1 MPENWVLGKSDSGWM
16 KSDVFFEYI
25 CNDFNKWLT
34 DNNIKR
40 PIILF
45 VDGHRSH
52 LNIFLSE
59 FCDKN
64 GIILYALPPN
74 TTHILQPAD
83 VSVFRPLKH
92 EWKKTVRQWQSEQ
105 DVNTAVTKINFCQ
118 VFEQTLN
125 KVDMEPC
132 ITNGFRKCGFMEFD
146 EYTLYSIASVAIYT
160 NMLALKFN
168 TRRRRRVWSKK
179 WHERRNMGMG
189 ILHMLNDEL
198 LQEDS
203 AAYKNF
209 LRLTNHQFEKLLRL
223 VEPHISRQDTV
234 MRQCV
239 SARSRLELTLRF
251 LATGE
256 SYRSLMYSKE
266 NMIMAIEAVT
276 KNGINKKAAAREFK
290 VPRST
295 LVRRLAL
302 ATPYSRKMG
311 PATEIPEA
319 EEKIIENW
327 VLAMARKGFPVHR
340 QNLILSP
347 ADVAV
352 FKPLKSGW
360 ATEVRKWK
368 YENFPKDVTRSTFG
382 TILKSVFDKYASH
395 KTIQNGF
402 RKSGLFPFDKNNV
415 DYSKCIPNR
424 KIFQESVN
432 STTPSTPESWQ
443 SIADQFMELW
453 QFPQCVGALDGRHIT
468 FRSPKSAGSFY
479 HNYKGDHSLVLLAMA
494 DACCKFTYINIGVNG
509 RISDGGVFRDCTLSK
524 AIQNNSLNFPQSRP
538 LPGSSNNVP
547 YVIVADDA
555 FPLSTRILKPYPQR
569 GLSHDKKIFNYRL
582 SRARRI
588 IEHAFGI
595 LANRFRV
602 LLNPICLSPN
612 KVEKIT
618 LACVALHNYLCTNSG
633 QFYTDFD
640 EASIITLD
648 TWKPQGT
655 NRTSRSAL
663 SVRDEYKNYFCSP
676 TGSVEWQDAAVLRH
690 NC

>member
-1 MPENWVLGKSDSGWM
+1 
-16 KSDVFFEYI
+16 
-25 CNDFNKWLT
+25 
-34 DNNIKR
+34 
-40 PIILF
+40 
-45 VDGHRSH
+45 
-52 LNIFLSE
+52 
-59 FCDKN
+59 
-64 GIILYALPPN
+64 
-74 TTHILQPAD
+74 
-83 VSVFRPLKH
+83 
-92 EWKKTVRQWQSEQ
+92 
-105 DVNTAVTKINFCQ
+105 
-118 VFEQTLN
+118 
-125 KVDMEPC
+125 
-132 ITNGFRKCGFMEFD
+132 
-146 EYTLYSIASVAIYT
+146 
-160 NMLALKFN
+160 
-168 TRRRRRVWSKK
+168 
-179 WHERRNMGMG
+179 
-189 ILHMLNDEL
+189 
-198 LQEDS
+198 
-203 AAYKNF
+203 
-209 LRLTNHQFEKLLRL
+209 
-223 VEPHISRQDTV
+223 

-256 SYRSLMYSKE
+256 SYRSLMYSSRIHE
-266 NMIMAIEAVT
+266 
-276 KNGINKKAAAREFK
+276 
-290 VPRST
+290 ST
-295 LVRRLAL
+295 ISLF
-302 ATPYSRKMG
+302 
-311 PATEIPEA
+311 IPEVC
-319 EEKIIENW
+319 EVIFN
-327 VLAMARKGFPVHR
+327 VL
-340 QNLILSP
+340 
-347 ADVAV
+347 
-352 FKPLKSGW
+352 
-360 ATEVRKWK
+360 
-368 YENFPKDVTRSTFG
+368 KDEF
-382 TILKSVFDKYASH
+382 LM
-395 KTIQNGF
+395 
-402 RKSGLFPFDKNNV
+402 
-415 DYSKCIPNR
+415 
-424 KIFQESVN
+424 
-432 STTPSTPESWQ
+432 TPSTPESWQ

>member
-1 MPENWVLGKSDSGWM
+1 
-16 KSDVFFEYI
+16 
-25 CNDFNKWLT
+25 
-34 DNNIKR
+34 
-40 PIILF
+40 
-45 VDGHRSH
+45 
-52 LNIFLSE
+52 
-59 FCDKN
+59 
-64 GIILYALPPN
+64 
-74 TTHILQPAD
+74 
-83 VSVFRPLKH
+83 
-92 EWKKTVRQWQSEQ
+92 
-105 DVNTAVTKINFCQ
+105 
-118 VFEQTLN
+118 
-125 KVDMEPC
+125 
-132 ITNGFRKCGFMEFD
+132 
-146 EYTLYSIASVAIYT
+146 
-160 NMLALKFN
+160 
-168 TRRRRRVWSKK
+168 
-179 WHERRNMGMG
+179 MGMG

-256 SYRSLMYSKE
+256 SYRSLMYSSRIHE
-266 NMIMAIEAVT
+266 
-276 KNGINKKAAAREFK
+276 
-290 VPRST
+290 ST
-295 LVRRLAL
+295 ISLF
-302 ATPYSRKMG
+302 
-311 PATEIPEA
+311 IPEVC
-319 EEKIIENW
+319 EVIFN
-327 VLAMARKGFPVHR
+327 VL
-340 QNLILSP
+340 
-347 ADVAV
+347 
-352 FKPLKSGW
+352 
-360 ATEVRKWK
+360 
-368 YENFPKDVTRSTFG
+368 KDEF
-382 TILKSVFDKYASH
+382 LM
-395 KTIQNGF
+395 
-402 RKSGLFPFDKNNV
+402 
-415 DYSKCIPNR
+415 
-424 KIFQESVN
+424 
-432 STTPSTPESWQ
+432 TPSTPESWQ

-555 FPLSTRILKPYPQR
+555 FPLSTRIVKPYPQR

-595 LANRFRV
+595 LPNRFRV

-663 SVRDEYKNYFCSP
+663 SVRDEYKNYF
-676 TGSVEWQDAAVLRH
+676 
-690 NC
+690 